1 MKFILCQN
9 IQSPGLLES
18 FKIMQKV
25 FLLGKNRTRV
35 LRMIVVLVV
44 FHFFSGKLVRINF
57 CELIF
62 TIKVIISKKYIIVI
76 EFIFVPFTV

>member
-1 MKFILCQN
+1 MKFERQN
-9 IQSPGLLES
+9 IQSLGLLEN

-25 FLLGKNRTRV
+25 FLSGRNRTRV

-62 TIKVIISKKYIIVI
+62 TIKVIISKKN
-76 EFIFVPFTV
+76 TSLL